1 MAVQIRLLIVG
12 AQAPY
17 RAVLVWR
24 SWSLVRKAWEQQR
37 KETHCALE
45 TQALAMTMI
54 ASHRLQPRAAG
65 APSGPFGGLG
75 RSRPATAVSRPGY
88 NAGDL
93 AHPTPLATRAFFVS
107 NDLSQTSDQGTG
119 AHFSASFTSAFI
131 PSQHSRCLCYSF
143 KRLTSLSVRELSVTP
158 GAASPCIY

>member
-1 MAVQIRLLIVG
+1 MAVQIRVLIVG
-12 AQAPY
+12 AQATY

-24 SWSLVRKAWEQQR
+24 SWSLVRKTWEQQR
-37 KETHCALE
+37 KETRLRCALG

-54 ASHRLQPRAAG
+54 ASHRLKPRAAG

-93 AHPTPLATRAFFVS
+93 AHPTPLATRA
-107 NDLSQTSDQGTG
+107 LRIQ
-119 AHFSASFTSAFI
+119 
-131 PSQHSRCLCYSF
+131 
-143 KRLTSLSVRELSVTP
+143 
-158 GAASPCIY
+158 